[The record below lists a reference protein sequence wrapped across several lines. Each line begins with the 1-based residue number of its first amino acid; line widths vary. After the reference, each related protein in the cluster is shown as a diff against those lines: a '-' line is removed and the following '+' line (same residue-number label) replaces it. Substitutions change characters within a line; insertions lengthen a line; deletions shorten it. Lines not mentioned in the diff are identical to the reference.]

1 MDILYLCSSEG
12 VVTRDQKLRQWART
26 SKTREYFYGLRNTLL
41 PQQDSIRFREVN
53 IFQFGSPSATV
64 NVDLPHPVSVKIGQD
79 LVHSVLA
86 ISYAKE
92 PGQLLSSIVA
102 GFIYISDVDFTSKRL
117 WYVAPCPGPL
127 PNNLLLKGSLLW
139 RER

>member
-1 MDILYLCSSEG
+1 MDVLHLHSSEG
-12 VVTRDQKLRQWART
+12 VVVRDQKSRQWTRA
-26 SKTREYFYGLRNTLL
+26 SKIREYFYGLCNNLL
-41 PQQDSIRFREVN
+41 PQQNSIRFREVY
-53 IFQFGSPSATV
+53 IFQFGSPNASV
-64 NVDLPHPVSVKIGQD
+64 NVDPTHPVSVEISRD

-92 PGQLLSSIVA
+92 PGQLLSSIIA
-102 GFIYISDVDFTSKRL
+102 GLIYISDVDFTSKRL